1 MSEGE
6 VWKDVVGYEGF
17 YKVSNKGNVYSVERI
32 GSNGRKFGGMTLKPR
47 YTRDGY
53 LQVALCKNGE
63 IKNKYTHRL
72 VAEAFIPNPKSFL
85 EINHLDEV
93 KDNNELSNLEWC
105 DSSYNNNYG
114 SRIERIAQ
122 KNSKKVRAVNVESG
136 EVLIYSSATE
146 ARNKGFSIGAVS
158 EACRGSYKSGTG
170 KLIGD
175 GHLYRGHTW
184 SYE

>member
-1 MSEGE
+1 MSEKE
-6 VWKDVVGYEGF
+6 IWKDVVGYEGL
-17 YKVSNKGNVYSVERI
+17 YKVSDKGNIYIVERI
-32 GSNGRKFGGMTLKPR
+32 GSNGRKFGGMTIKPR

-136 EVLIYSSATE
+136 
-146 ARNKGFSIGAVS
+146 RFSYTVQQ
-158 EACRGSYKSGTG
+158 R
-170 KLIGD
+170 KLGIKAFLLE
-175 GHLYRGHTW
+175 LYQRLV
-184 SYE
+184 E